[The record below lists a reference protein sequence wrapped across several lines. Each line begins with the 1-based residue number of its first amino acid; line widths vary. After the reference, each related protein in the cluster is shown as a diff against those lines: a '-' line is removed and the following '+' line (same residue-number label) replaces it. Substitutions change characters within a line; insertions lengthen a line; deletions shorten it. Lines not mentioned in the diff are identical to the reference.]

1 MDFKNINILVGI
13 AALFSTATIK
23 SYGVGHS
30 SHKDMDK
37 DKKYKIESKTK
48 VYTVLTPLKNVV
60 PENLR
65 GYKEYDEYAHNLMM
79 SNSSQIFL
87 TKDVGNNFAIYMIPH
102 HEAAIVSS
110 IGLLKYTENEELKS
124 FAKRII
130 EAQEKEVELMQTLLQ
145 NGELRG
151 DDNQEYLKKMQKINL
166 TMMKN
171 MKFYNESLNNEKK
184 IISHYLKNMIYHH
197 KGALEMAKEYLK
209 HGKNEELI
217 KLSHAI
223 ILAQEEEIKE
233 MENMLKKAN

>member
-23 SYGVGHS
+23 SYGVDHS

-37 DKKYKIESKTK
+37 DKKYKIESKSK
-48 VYTVLTPLKNVV
+48 VYTVLTPIKNVI
-60 PENLR
+60 PGNLR

-171 MKFYNESLNNEKK
+171 MKFYNESLNNENK
-184 IISHYLKNMIYHH
+184 IILHYLKNMIYHH

-209 HGKNEELI
+209 YGKNEELI

-223 ILAQEEEIKE
+223 ILAQDEEIKE